1 METFEV
7 ITVLGGLLMG
17 VGLSIGTI
25 GVIFYLW
32 SEDE

>member
-17 VGLSIGTI
+17 IGLTI
-25 GVIFYLW
+25 GSVGIAFYFW
-32 SEDE
+32 SRK